1 MWTSQTQIL
10 APNKVLQYKI
20 LQDGK
25 TMSFE
30 QVIHHWKNTAIFR
43 AFYNGILADS
53 PFEAFFWEVLP
64 MTKDGLQQ
72 DFEFV
77 LVNSDTL
84 TRIRAN
90 KSPFQEHFDRFP
102 NEEVITFPNLSGDA
116 QLVVPT
122 PQTDLQNYAHLAN
135 VVRNAPDSQID
146 ELWKMIGV
154 EYEKAL
160 QQRPKW
166 LSTAGLGVL
175 WLHIRIDSRP
185 KYYRFKAYK
194 QY

>member
-30 QVIHHWKNTAIFR
+30 EVIHHWKNTTIFR
-43 AFYNGILADS
+43 TFYNGILADS

-64 MTKDGLQQ
+64 MTKSGLQQ

-122 PQTDLQNYAHLAN
+122 PQTKLQNYAHLAN

-146 ELWKMIGV
+146 GLWEMIGS

-166 LSTAGLGVL
+166 LSTAGLGVS

-185 KYYRFKAYK
+185 KYYRFRAYK

>member
-1 MWTSQTQIL
+1 MWKTKLQIL
-10 APNKVLQYKI
+10 APNQVLQYKI

-25 TMSFE
+25 IMSFAE
-30 QVIHHWKNTAIFR
+30 VIHHWKNTTIFR
-43 AFYNGILADS
+43 TFYNGILADS

-64 MTKDGLQQ
+64 VTKNDLQQ

-77 LVNSDTL
+77 LVNSNTL
-84 TRIRAN
+84 TRLQAN
-90 KSPFQEHFDRFP
+90 KRPFQEHFDRFP
-102 NEEVITFPNLSGDA
+102 NEEVISFPNLSGDA

-122 PQTDLQNYAHLAN
+122 PQTKLQNYAHLAN

-146 ELWKMIGV
+146 ELWKMIGN

-185 KYYRFKAYK
+185 KYYRFRAYK